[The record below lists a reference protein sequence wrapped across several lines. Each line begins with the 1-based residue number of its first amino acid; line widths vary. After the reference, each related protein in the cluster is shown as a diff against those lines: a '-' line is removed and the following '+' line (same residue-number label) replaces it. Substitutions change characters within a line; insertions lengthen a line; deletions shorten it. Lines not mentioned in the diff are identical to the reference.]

1 MKTGSFAYMNKKRM
15 TAALL
20 SAALL
25 SSAAMPGAFGPMAI
39 RAYAS
44 PSFAR
49 TAEEWAVLQDNKLTW
64 EEISD
69 LVAEYNATVRD
80 NEQAYADDERNMYDA
95 QDIREALIDQADDL
109 DVAAMDMAGAGSEA
123 RAAEQRAQA
132 NQLRDQADDNVT
144 DRDIIRWNYDS
155 IEASIVLN
163 AKLYFLNYYSSMEQA
178 KKARTAYDTA
188 VLNHTSTVN
197 RFNAGIATQMDVLT
211 AKESMQTAEAAIVT
225 ADAAVDSA
233 RKLLQVTCGWS
244 YDSEAEIGELP
255 QMDFEKIASI
265 DLAADT
271 EAAKKNNYTLRSD
284 ERMLKNTDSSN
295 NFVQLRIKYEKKIKD
310 DTDQVSSSVR
320 TAYDTLKNAKQ
331 SYDNAV
337 SQRGLAANSAAL
349 AERNYALGT
358 ISAAEYQTAAKQ
370 LETAVYDEEIARIAV
385 MSAWTSYDAAIAGL
399 ASAGQTG

>member
-25 SSAAMPGAFGPMAI
+25 SSAAVPGAFGPMAI

-64 EEISD
+64 EEIPD

-109 DVAAMDMAGAGSEA
+109 DVAAMDMAGTSEA
-123 RAAEQRAQA
+123 SAAQYRAQA

-211 AKESMQTAEAAIVT
+211 AKESMQTAEATIVT

-295 NFVQLRIKYEKKIKD
+295 NFVQLRTKYEKKIKD